1 MSDETLVIN
10 MFDNDRSYKAT
21 IRRTQE
27 VEVDSSRDRGSDGF
41 RHWVDAEGNDYGPI
55 AFSIL
60 GGGWEITTFDEISES
75 EAEQGRN
82 PEMQ

>member
-10 MFDNDRSYKAT
+10 MFDNDRNYKAT

-27 VEVDSSRDRGSDGF
+27 VEVFSSKERDSDGF

-55 AFSIL
+55 AYSIL
-60 GGGWEITTFDEISES
+60 GNGWKITDFDEISES
-75 EAEQGRN
+75 EAELGRN
-82 PEMQ
+82 PEIQ